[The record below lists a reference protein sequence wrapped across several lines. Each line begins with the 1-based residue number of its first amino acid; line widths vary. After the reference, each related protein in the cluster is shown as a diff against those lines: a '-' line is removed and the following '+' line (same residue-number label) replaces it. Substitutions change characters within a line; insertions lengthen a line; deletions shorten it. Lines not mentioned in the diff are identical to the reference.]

1 MSFNIPIESD
11 IDVIISGPTI
21 NIPAAV
27 TSSGDVG
34 ILRQASSRD
43 LVVTG
48 SVGVYQETDPWN
60 INGSITVAG
69 YTDSPSI
76 DAFARLRVSNPVTLF
91 ENKQVYDDQPLLWAN
106 QTANGGAII
115 YNSDRASS
123 TLSIN
128 GTNGSSAIRQ
138 SKQRIN
144 YQPGKSLLL
153 LNTFVLGLG
162 ANNVRKRAGLFN
174 ENNGIYLQQNNSV
187 LSFVV
192 RSFVG
197 GFVSENVVNQS
208 SWNLDRLDGTGPSG
222 VTLDIT
228 KAQILLMDIEWLGV
242 GRIRIGFIINGIFI
256 YAHEFNHANIIDS
269 VYMSSPNLPVRYEI
283 TNTAAGDPAQ
293 LEEICSTAIS
303 EGGNTILGILRSA
316 NRGTTGISVTTG
328 NGLVPLISIRLKSAY
343 VGATLIPVDFSI
355 ISAAATTYIWKLI
368 VNPTVA
374 GTDLSSW
381 VPLSNSAAE
390 YNVTRTAANALS
402 GGTIIKSGYIVGQGN
417 TVGAADAGDLRSL
430 LVLSADIAGIQDE
443 LVLAIQRIGPGG
455 GVDFFGSISWRELF

>member
-1 MSFNIPIESD
+1 MSFNIPIEST
-11 IDVIISGPTI
+11 VNVALSGATI
-21 NIPAAV
+21 NIPGEITA
-27 TSSGDVG
+27 SGDVG
-34 ILRQASSRD
+34 LLRQSPDRD
-43 LVVTG
+43 LYVTG
-48 SVGVYQETDPWN
+48 
-60 INGSITVAG
+60 TVDVASPVKLGG
-69 YTDSPSI
+69 YTDSSSI

-106 QTANGGAII
+106 QTANGGAIV

-128 GTNGSSAIRQ
+128 GANGSSAIRQ

-153 LNTFVLGLG
+153 LNTFVLGAG
-162 ANNVRKRAGLFN
+162 ANNVRKRGGLFN

-187 LSFVV
+187 LSFVI

-197 GFVSENVVNQS
+197 GSVSENVVNQS
-208 SWNLDRLDGTGPSG
+208 SWNLDKLDGTGPSG
-222 VTLDIT
+222 ITLDVT

-283 TNTAAGDPAQ
+283 TNTADGDPAE

-303 EGGNTILGILRSA
+303 EGGNTILGLLRSA
-316 NRGTTGISVTTG
+316 NRGITGISVTTG

-368 VNPTVA
+368 VNPIVTA
-374 GTDLSSW
+374 PDLSTW

-443 LVLAIQRIGPGG
+443 LVLAVQRVGG
-455 GVDFFGSISWRELF
+455 GGGIDFFGSISWRELF